1 MDSFYSVI
9 LLALF
14 AGLAMP
20 AGAFIARIEN
30 IKPLWLESELM
41 HGITAFGGGALLSA
55 VALVLVPEG
64 IGHFSPWAAASL
76 FLLGGMAFMW
86 LDIYLSKSKTSMS
99 QLAAMLS
106 DFIPESLAL
115 GSAVALGSSDAVLI
129 AVLIAMQNLPEG
141 FNAYRELKASS
152 KKTAKFNP
160 SKIIFYFFLLA
171 LCGPIAGGVAYVW
184 LSEWPVFISGVMLFA
199 SGGILYAVFQ
209 DIAPQVTL
217 EKHWAP
223 PMGAVMGFVLGLV
236 GYMMTQ

>member
-1 MDSFYSVI
+1 MDPFYSVI
-9 LLALF
+9 LLALL

-20 AGAFIARIEN
+20 AGAFLACVESV
-30 IKPLWLESELM
+30 KPRLLESELR

-64 IGHFSPWAAASL
+64 IQDFSPWAAAVL
-76 FLLGGMAFMW
+76 FLFGGLAFMG
-86 LDIYLSKSKTSMS
+86 LDIYLSKSQTSMS

-106 DFIPESLAL
+106 DFIPECLAL
-115 GSAVALGSSDAVLI
+115 GSAVALGSDDAVLI

-141 FNAYRELKASS
+141 FNAYQELKVSS
-152 KKTAKFNP
+152 SFSV

-184 LSEWPVFISGVMLFA
+184 LSEWPVFISGLMLFA

-209 DIAPQVTL
+209 DIAPRVVL